1 MEREFIMDFY
11 TVLSGIAVA
20 ILVSSFL
27 KLCNYIQLKKQKKQY
42 ENDLV
47 SFDLLDQ
54 SVSYQKYKKIS
65 QRKSVSNNP
74 IRQTGDFL
82 DFLISVDSTFNGQA
96 YVENTI
102 SKANCGEC
110 SDE

>member
-1 MEREFIMDFY
+1 MEFY
-11 TVLSGIAVA
+11 AVLIGIAIA

-27 KLCNYIQLKKQKKQY
+27 KLCNLFHLKRQKRQY
-42 ENDLV
+42 ENDLM
-47 SFDLLDQ
+47 SFDLLGQ
-54 SVSYQKYKKIS
+54 SVSYEKYKKIS

-82 DFLISVDSTFNGQA
+82 DFLMSVDNTFQGQD
-96 YVENTI
+96 YIENTI